1 MAKLT
6 SLCVYCGS
14 KFGGNPEHRAA
25 AERLGQMMAERG
37 IRLVFGGGRVGLMGV
52 IANAVMAGGGEVIGV
67 IPDHLH
73 EIEVGHDGLTELHV
87 VDSMHTRKQKMF
99 DLSDAFVVLPGGLGT
114 MDETFEIITWRQLHL
129 HDKPVILVN
138 ENRYWQPFADLIKH
152 IIDHGFARKS
162 AADLFTVVDGIDGV
176 IPAIEAAPEPQEKAL
191 SDIF

>member
-1 MAKLT
+1 
-6 SLCVYCGS
+6 
-14 KFGGNPEHRAA
+14 
-25 AERLGQMMAERG
+25 MMAERG
-37 IRLVFGGGRVGLMGV
+37 VQLVFGGGRVGLMGV

-129 HDKPVILVN
+129 HDKPVILVDN
-138 ENRYWQPFADLIKH
+138 EGYWQPFTNLIQH

-162 AADLFTVVDGIDGV
+162 AADLFTVVDGIDDV